1 MRFVAYVF
9 ITTLVIAT
17 FGCGADNANN
27 DQVAATNSE
36 KGNTT
41 DSTTAETGEEE
52 KALDELRFRLD
63 MLVANHASA
72 PVALLMKLSEE
83 DKDVFHPDY
92 VNDVGR
98 KETYNN
104 NFSAALNFGVYKTD
118 LIYDL
123 VHHHLDDGLNARDA
137 ANHLADQLWEE
148 HIYSDDDIENYRT
161 AQDNEEELESLLFQ
175 DYERTEKYLISHDQF
190 EIATLT
196 MVGSLIES
204 MYFTSKAIEE
214 HGISESKVN
223 LLINEKHQLHELVEL
238 LSFFKGNEKDAALAI
253 KLEEVENAYGKI
265 SGKKGLSEETVKH
278 IDEAVFAVREDIV
291 KNSI

>member
-1 MRFVAYVF
+1 MRLVANICIGSILIF
-9 ITTLVIAT
+9 SI
-17 FGCGADNANN
+17 GCGTENNAEKE
-27 DQVAATNSE
+27 VISSETPSEAAEEN
-36 KGNTT
+36 
-41 DSTTAETGEEE
+41 STTENDDLET
-52 KALDELRFRLD
+52 LRFRLD

-72 PVALLMKLSEE
+72 PVTLLMKLSKD

-92 VNDVGR
+92 VNDVN
-98 KETYNN
+98 KTETYSDD
-104 NFSAALNFGVYKTD
+104 FSAALNFGVYKTD

-148 HIYSDDDIENYRT
+148 HIYSDEDVDNYRS

-175 DYERTEKYLISHDQF
+175 DYEKTEKYLISHDQF

-196 MVGSLIES
+196 MVGSLVES

-214 HGISESKVN
+214 HGISDSKID

-238 LSFFKGNEKDAALAI
+238 LDFFKGNEKDLAL
-253 KLEEVENAYGKI
+253 KQRLEEVENAYGKI
-265 SGKKGLSEETVKH
+265 DGKEGMTEEVVKH
-278 IDEAVFAVREDIV
+278 IDESVFALRDSIV
-291 KNSI
+291 NNEI

>member
-1 MRFVAYVF
+1 MRLVANIF
-9 ITTLVIAT
+9 IGSILI
-17 FGCGADNANN
+17 FSIGCGTEN
-27 DQVAATNSE
+27 DAEKEVISSETPSEAAEEN
-36 KGNTT
+36 
-41 DSTTAETGEEE
+41 STTENDDLET
-52 KALDELRFRLD
+52 LRFRLD

-72 PVALLMKLSEE
+72 PVTLLMKLSKD

-92 VNDVGR
+92 VNDVN
-98 KETYNN
+98 KTDTYSDD
-104 NFSAALNFGVYKTD
+104 FSAALNFGVYKTD

-148 HIYSDDDIENYRT
+148 HIYSDEDVDNYRS

-175 DYERTEKYLISHDQF
+175 DYEKTEKYLISHDQF

-196 MVGSLIES
+196 MVGSLVES

-214 HGISESKVN
+214 HGISDSKID

-238 LSFFKGNEKDAALAI
+238 LDFFKGNEKDLAL
-253 KLEEVENAYGKI
+253 KHRLEEVENAYGKI
-265 SGKKGLSEETVKH
+265 EGKEGMTEEVVKH
-278 IDEAVFAVREDIV
+278 IDEFVFALRDSIV
-291 KNSI
+291 NNEI

>member
-1 MRFVAYVF
+1 MRLVANIF
-9 ITTLVIAT
+9 IGSILIFSIGCGTESNAEKEVIA
-17 FGCGADNANN
+17 
-27 DQVAATNSE
+27 SE
-36 KGNTT
+36 TPLEAVEEI
-41 DSTTAETGEEE
+41 STTENDDLET
-52 KALDELRFRLD
+52 LRFRLD

-72 PVALLMKLSEE
+72 PVTLLMKLSKD

-92 VNDVGR
+92 VNDVN
-98 KETYNN
+98 KTETYSDD
-104 NFSAALNFGVYKTD
+104 FSAALNFGVYKTD

-148 HIYSDDDIENYRT
+148 HIYSDEDVDNYRS

-175 DYERTEKYLISHDQF
+175 DYEKTEKYLISHDQF

-196 MVGSLIES
+196 MVGSLVES

-214 HGISESKVN
+214 HGISDSKID

-238 LSFFKGNEKDAALAI
+238 LDFFKGNEKDLAL
-253 KLEEVENAYGKI
+253 KQRLEEVENAYGKI
-265 SGKKGLSEETVKH
+265 EGKEGMTEEVVKH
-278 IDEAVFAVREDIV
+278 IDESVFALRDSIV
-291 KNSI
+291 NNEI

>member
-1 MRFVAYVF
+1 MRLVANIF
-9 ITTLVIAT
+9 IGSILI
-17 FGCGADNANN
+17 FSIGCGTEN
-27 DQVAATNSE
+27 DAEKEVISSETPSEAAEEN
-36 KGNTT
+36 
-41 DSTTAETGEEE
+41 STTENDDLET
-52 KALDELRFRLD
+52 LRFRLD

-72 PVALLMKLSEE
+72 PVTLLMKLSKD

-92 VNDVGR
+92 VNDVN
-98 KETYNN
+98 KTETYSDD
-104 NFSAALNFGVYKTD
+104 FSAALNFGVYKTD

-148 HIYSDDDIENYRT
+148 HIYSDEDVDNYRS

-175 DYERTEKYLISHDQF
+175 DYEKTEKYLISHDQF

-196 MVGSLIES
+196 MVGSLVES

-214 HGISESKVN
+214 HGISDSKID

-238 LSFFKGNEKDAALAI
+238 LDFFKGNEKDLAL
-253 KLEEVENAYGKI
+253 KQRLEEVENAYGKI
-265 SGKKGLSEETVKH
+265 EGKEGMTEEVVKH
-278 IDEAVFAVREDIV
+278 IDEFVFALRDSIV
-291 KNSI
+291 NNEI

>member
-1 MRFVAYVF
+1 MRLVANIF
-9 ITTLVIAT
+9 IGSILI
-17 FGCGADNANN
+17 FSIGCGTENNAEKE
-27 DQVAATNSE
+27 VISSETPSEAAEEN
-36 KGNTT
+36 
-41 DSTTAETGEEE
+41 STTENDDLET
-52 KALDELRFRLD
+52 LRFRLD

-72 PVALLMKLSEE
+72 PVTLLMKLSKD

-92 VNDVGR
+92 VNDVN
-98 KETYNN
+98 KTETYSDD
-104 NFSAALNFGVYKTD
+104 FSAALNFGVYKTD

-148 HIYSDDDIENYRT
+148 HIYSDEDVDNYRS

-175 DYERTEKYLISHDQF
+175 DYEKTEKYLISHDQF

-196 MVGSLIES
+196 MVGSLVES

-214 HGISESKVN
+214 HGISDSKID

-238 LSFFKGNEKDAALAI
+238 LDFFKGNEKDLAL
-253 KLEEVENAYGKI
+253 KQRLEEVENAYGKI
-265 SGKKGLSEETVKH
+265 EGKEGMTEEVVKH
-278 IDEAVFAVREDIV
+278 IDEFVFALRDSIV
-291 KNSI
+291 NNEI

>member
-1 MRFVAYVF
+1 MRLVANIF
-9 ITTLVIAT
+9 IGSILIVSI
-17 FGCGADNANN
+17 GCGTENNAEKE
-27 DQVAATNSE
+27 VISSETPSEAAEEN
-36 KGNTT
+36 
-41 DSTTAETGEEE
+41 STTENDDLET
-52 KALDELRFRLD
+52 LRFRLD

-72 PVALLMKLSEE
+72 PVTLLMKLSKD

-92 VNDVGR
+92 VNDVN
-98 KETYNN
+98 KTETYSDD
-104 NFSAALNFGVYKTD
+104 FSAALNFGVYKTD

-148 HIYSDDDIENYRT
+148 HIYSDEDVDNYRS

-175 DYERTEKYLISHDQF
+175 DYEKTEKYLISHDQF

-196 MVGSLIES
+196 MVGSLVES

-214 HGISESKVN
+214 HGISDSKID

-238 LSFFKGNEKDAALAI
+238 LDFFKGNEKDLAL
-253 KLEEVENAYGKI
+253 KQRLEEVENAYGKI
-265 SGKKGLSEETVKH
+265 DGKEGMTEEVVKH
-278 IDEAVFAVREDIV
+278 IDESVFALRDSIV
-291 KNSI
+291 NNEI

>member
-1 MRFVAYVF
+1 MRLVANIF
-9 ITTLVIAT
+9 IGSILIVSIGCGTENNAEKEVIASET
-17 FGCGADNANN
+17 PSE
-27 DQVAATNSE
+27 AAEEN
-36 KGNTT
+36 
-41 DSTTAETGEEE
+41 STTENDDLET
-52 KALDELRFRLD
+52 LRFRLD

-72 PVALLMKLSEE
+72 PVTLLMKLSKD

-92 VNDVGR
+92 VNDVN
-98 KETYNN
+98 KTDTYSDD
-104 NFSAALNFGVYKTD
+104 FSAALNFGVYKTD

-148 HIYSDDDIENYRT
+148 HIYSDEDVDNYRS

-175 DYERTEKYLISHDQF
+175 DYEKTEKYLISHDQF

-196 MVGSLIES
+196 MVGSLVES

-214 HGISESKVN
+214 HGISDSKID

-238 LSFFKGNEKDAALAI
+238 LDFFKGNEKDLAL
-253 KLEEVENAYGKI
+253 KHRLEEVENAYGKI
-265 SGKKGLSEETVKH
+265 EGKEGMTEEVVKH
-278 IDEAVFAVREDIV
+278 IDEFVFALRDSIV
-291 KNSI
+291 NNEI

>member
-1 MRFVAYVF
+1 MRFVANVF

-27 DQVAATNSE
+27 DQVAATNPEEE
-36 KGNTT
+36 KTS
-41 DSTTAETGEEE
+41 DSTKNEPGEEE
-52 KALDELRFRLD
+52 NALDELRFRLD

-72 PVALLMKLSEE
+72 PVALLMKLSKEE
-83 DKDVFHPDY
+83 KDVFHPDY
-92 VNDVGR
+92 VNDVSR
-98 KETYNN
+98 KETYND

-137 ANHLADQLWEE
+137 ANHLADHLWEE
-148 HIYSDDDIENYRT
+148 HIYSDDDVENYRM

-196 MVGSLIES
+196 MVGSLVES

-238 LSFFKGNEKDAALAI
+238 LGFFKGNEKDATLMM
-253 KLEEVENAYGKI
+253 KLEEVEHAYGKI
-265 SGKKGLSEETVKH
+265 SGKKGLTEETVKH

>member
-1 MRFVAYVF
+1 MRLVANIF
-9 ITTLVIAT
+9 IGSILI
-17 FGCGADNANN
+17 FSIGCGTENN
-27 DQVAATNSE
+27 EEKEVISNETPSEAAEEN
-36 KGNTT
+36 
-41 DSTTAETGEEE
+41 STTENDDLET
-52 KALDELRFRLD
+52 LRFRLD

-72 PVALLMKLSEE
+72 PVTLLMKLSKD

-92 VNDVGR
+92 VNDVN
-98 KETYNN
+98 KTETYSDD
-104 NFSAALNFGVYKTD
+104 FSAALNFGVYKTD

-148 HIYSDDDIENYRT
+148 HIYSDEDVDNYRS

-175 DYERTEKYLISHDQF
+175 DYEKTEKYLISHDQF

-196 MVGSLIES
+196 MVGSLVES

-214 HGISESKVN
+214 HGISDSKID

-238 LSFFKGNEKDAALAI
+238 LDFFKGNEKDLAL
-253 KLEEVENAYGKI
+253 KQRLEEVENAYGKI
-265 SGKKGLSEETVKH
+265 EGKEGMTEEVVKH
-278 IDEAVFAVREDIV
+278 IDEFVFALRDSIV
-291 KNSI
+291 NNEI

>member
-9 ITTLVIAT
+9 ITTLVIAAS
-17 FGCGADNANN
+17 GCGADDPNN
-27 DQVAATNSE
+27 DQMLATNSE

-72 PVALLMKLSEE
+72 PVALLMKLSKE